1 MRYTTFRFALVPTS
15 GQAMM
20 LGRHAG
26 ASRFAYN
33 QSLRLVE
40 HALAARRTDPS
51 ATLPWSGFDLVNAFS
66 TWKGGEQA
74 GRRFAVASNGTTT
87 KEVTGLPWRHEVSAQ
102 VFEEAAIDLG
112 RALAA
117 CTQGGNRRVGFP
129 TPKRKG
135 RCRDSFRVRNEKNRD
150 GDDLIRIGESHLR
163 SVTLPKIGVIRVHDD
178 TRRLRRLLRPIEDLD
193 PTTRKRMVVPRA
205 RIMFA
210 TVTRHGDRWYVCLN
224 VRAPEL
230 HAQRRH
236 PLPLTGEIGRF
247 VGVDRGLT
255 VFAVAANADGVETA
269 RFCAPKPLTDRLA
282 RLRRRS
288 RAHSRA
294 KRGSRNRATA
304 ARRLC
309 REHARIANI
318 RRSFLHE
325 VSSQLAKTHSRLAIE
340 DLAAANLIRNRHL
353 GRAIADAGWA
363 ELARQLT
370 YKTAWFGGELV
381 ICDRWFASTKTCSA
395 CGSRKLEMSLAER
408 TFSCVACGL
417 AMDRDRNAA
426 ANLAAWAETASMA
439 TAHAPDRQAGG
450 RVTNAPGGEG
460 AGRRLGDSETGP
472 YEGGTN
478 APALAGAED
487 TREGWRRTTQFG
499 RWTRLSDNHRIGDQV
514 A

>member
-1 MRYTTFRFALVPTS
+1 
-15 GQAMM
+15 
-20 LGRHAG
+20 
-26 ASRFAYN
+26 
-33 QSLRLVE
+33 
-40 HALAARRTDPS
+40 
-51 ATLPWSGFDLVNAFS
+51 
-66 TWKGGEQA
+66 
-74 GRRFAVASNGTTT
+74 
-87 KEVTGLPWRHEVSAQ
+87 
-102 VFEEAAIDLG
+102 
-112 RALAA
+112 
-117 CTQGGNRRVGFP
+117 
-129 TPKRKG
+129 
-135 RCRDSFRVRNEKNRD
+135 
-150 GDDLIRIGESHLR
+150 
-163 SVTLPKIGVIRVHDD
+163 
-178 TRRLRRLLRPIEDLD
+178 
-193 PTTRKRMVVPRA
+193 
-205 RIMFA
+205 
-210 TVTRHGDRWYVCLN
+210 
-224 VRAPEL
+224 
-230 HAQRRH
+230 
-236 PLPLTGEIGRF
+236 
-247 VGVDRGLT
+247 
-255 VFAVAANADGVETA
+255 
-269 RFCAPKPLTDRLA
+269 
-282 RLRRRS
+282 
-288 RAHSRA
+288 
-294 KRGSRNRATA
+294 
-304 ARRLC
+304 
-309 REHARIANI
+309 
-318 RRSFLHE
+318 
-325 VSSQLAKTHSRLAIE
+325 LAIE